1 MKRRRGS
8 TVAQGLAAA
17 VGQVLGEY
25 RGFLRRADAANAPE
39 EPKEFGARHA
49 AARSA
54 LAHLEQ
60 LLKLTGEQPEEDT
73 DRSGQA
79 LLLDT
84 RLAIPAASPMETR
97 EATEGD
103 GASP

>member
-1 MKRRRGS
+1 
-8 TVAQGLAAA
+8 
-17 VGQVLGEY
+17 VGHVTAEY
-25 RGFLRRADAANAPE
+25 WNFLRRADATGVPD

-54 LAHLEQ
+54 LAHLEH

-73 DRSGQA
+73 DRSGQE

-84 RLAIPAASPMETR
+84 RQVIPPASPTEAK

-103 GASP
+103 GPSA

>member
-1 MKRRRGS
+1 LRRRRTS
-8 TVAQGLAAA
+8 SVAQGLAAA

-25 RGFLRRADAANAPE
+25 WGFLRRTDAAGVPE
-39 EPKEFGARHA
+39 EPKEFGARHT
-49 AARSA
+49 AARTA
-54 LAHLEQ
+54 LAHLEH

-73 DRSGQA
+73 DRSSQE

-84 RLAIPAASPMETR
+84 RLVIPAASPTEAK

-103 GASP
+103 GPSA